1 MSNARYPDAVDD
13 ARDDEPLQL
22 ERVYQQIKSRIVYGH
37 YGPGKVLSESVLARV
52 HGSSRTPVREAIK
65 ILAAAGLLTLSSCTI
80 EPTVV
85 APAST
90 PEVTTQRTTQTVDP
104 YTGTSTTRKET
115 TTTTPGY

>member
-1 MSNARYPDAVDD
+1 MKTT
-13 ARDDEPLQL
+13 
-22 ERVYQQIKSRIVYGH
+22 KS
-37 YGPGKVLSESVLARV
+37 LL
-52 HGSSRTPVREAIK
+52 
-65 ILAAAGLLTLSSCTI
+65 LAAAAVLALASCTI

>member
-1 MSNARYPDAVDD
+1 M
-13 ARDDEPLQL
+13 
-22 ERVYQQIKSRIVYGH
+22 
-37 YGPGKVLSESVLARV
+37 
-52 HGSSRTPVREAIK
+52 
-65 ILAAAGLLTLSSCTI
+65 ILATAAVIALASCTI

-90 PEVTTQRTTQTVDP
+90 PEITTQRTTQTVDP